1 MNDEMSVSAVIVPKT
16 FYWISGAALVWN
28 LLGVAAYVG
37 QVTMSPEDLA
47 ALPDAQRALY
57 ENVPAWVTSAF
68 AIAVNAGALGCLLLL
83 LRKALALPV
92 LILSLVAV
100 LVQMFHSFFMS
111 NAIEV
116 MGVGAVI
123 GPAFVIIIGIYLV
136 WFANDAKAKG
146 WIT

>member
-1 MNDEMSVSAVIVPKT
+1 MNDEATTSVPKM

-37 QVTMSPEDLA
+37 QVTMGPE
-47 ALPDAQRALY
+47 ALEAMPEAQRALY
-57 ENVPAWVTSAF
+57 ENVPTWVTSAF
-68 AIAVNAGALGCLLLL
+68 AIAVNAGALGCLLLV

-92 LILSLVAV
+92 LIVSLVAV
-100 LVQMFHSFFMS
+100 LVQMYHNFFMS

-116 MGVGAVI
+116 MGAAAII
-123 GPAFVIIIGIYLV
+123 GPAFVIVIGIYLV
-136 WFANDAKAKG
+136 WFANDAKSKG